1 MPFLNTGVTVAVR
14 KIAGTVPVVNE
25 VANNNVKG
33 KEILLAKCLMK
44 SDE

>member
-14 KIAGTVPVVNE
+14 YISGTVPVVNE

>member
-1 MPFLNTGVTVAVR
+1 MPFLNTGVTVAAR
-14 KIAGTVPVVNE
+14 QIAGTVPVVNK
-25 VANNNVKG
+25 VANNNVEG